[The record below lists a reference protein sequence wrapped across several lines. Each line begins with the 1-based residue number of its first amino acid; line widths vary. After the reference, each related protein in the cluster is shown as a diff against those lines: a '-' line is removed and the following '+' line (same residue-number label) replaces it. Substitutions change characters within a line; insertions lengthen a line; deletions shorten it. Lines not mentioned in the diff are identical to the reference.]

1 MQAEI
6 ITIGDELLIGQT
18 IDTNSAY
25 LGQQLGSIGI
35 SIARKTAVSDK
46 ESAILSAVAES
57 FSRVDLVIMTGGL
70 GPTKDDIT
78 KKTLCQ
84 YYQCGYRRDEAV
96 LAHLEALFDSRGRL
110 MLETNQVQADLPALC
125 ETLHNAVGTAPG
137 MWFDQAGKVL
147 VSMPGVPGEVYH
159 LTEERVIP
167 KLKVK
172 FPLPTVEHRTL
183 VTLQKAESL
192 LSRQLESFEAS
203 LPPHLSLAYLPSFNM
218 VKLRLSQVQQG
229 DAVASEGDIDLYFD
243 RLQQAIPEDVFC
255 LGDIDPALYL
265 SNYLIKN
272 QISFTTAESCTG
284 GWVAHRLMQ
293 APGISAV
300 YPGSMVAYANEIK
313 SAELGVDPEIIATHG
328 AVSEACALAMAS
340 GVRRKFGVDLAIA
353 TTGVAGPGGGTKE
366 KPVGFVYIAVS
377 TQNGELCK
385 SFRLFGN
392 REQIIQRTSNAALW
406 MVKQVLKMPTD
417 SAA

>member
-1 MQAEI
+1 MEAEI

-25 LGQQLGSIGI
+25 FGQQLGSIGI
-35 SIARKTAVSDK
+35 SISRRTAVSDK
-46 ESAILSAVAES
+46 ESAILSALSEA

-96 LAHLEALFDSRGRL
+96 LSHLESLFASRGRL
-110 MLETNQVQADLPALC
+110 MLETNKVQADVPESC

-137 MWFDQAGKVL
+137 MWFDHQGKVL
-147 VSMPGVPGEVYH
+147 ISLPGVPGEVYH
-159 LTEERVIP
+159 LTEEQVIP
-167 KLKVK
+167 RLKSK

-183 VTLQKAESL
+183 ITLQKAESL
-192 LSRQLESFEAS
+192 LSRQLETFEAT

-218 VKLRLSQVQQG
+218 VKLRLSQVSNSG
-229 DAVASEGDIDLYFD
+229 ETNSDIDEYFSK
-243 RLQQAIPEDVFC
+243 LQASIPEDVFC

-272 QISFTTAESCTG
+272 NIRFTTAESCTG

-300 YPGSMVAYANEIK
+300 YPASLVAYANDVK
-313 SAELGVDPEIIATHG
+313 QGELGVDPAIIETHG
-328 AVSEACALAMAS
+328 AVSEACALAMAK
-340 GVRRKFGVDLAIA
+340 GALKKFQVDLAIA
-353 TTGVAGPGGGTKE
+353 TTGIAGPGGGTKK
-366 KPVGFVYIAVS
+366 KPVGLVYIAVS
-377 TQNGELCK
+377 TNEAHFCK
-385 SFRLFGN
+385 PFRLFGN
-392 REQIIQRTSNAALW
+392 REQIIQRSSNAALW
-406 MVKQVLKMPTD
+406 MVKQLLKLPSD
-417 SAA
+417 PAL